1 MEKWLNELFPILD
14 VEHDYIISKSGSIS
28 VVFKATLPE
37 IFGLSDDD
45 YELIHQTWIRA
56 LKILPAHSVFHKQ
69 DWFINGKYKGDFEA
83 IPDDDF
89 LSRGSERHFNERPVL
104 DHSCYIVI
112 SQKPGTAKA
121 GNSFINSLV
130 SPSIVPQQTL
140 HRRFVDDFID
150 KVGQFERIIVD
161 SGFIQLTRLRN
172 DDLLSTS
179 TRAGYIEQ
187 YCFLSKGDPS
197 LLVKD
202 ISLKDGI
209 KVGQKHCLLYSLA
222 DVNDLPGMVGSR
234 INYDK
239 YSTDKIKFSIGFS
252 SAAGLLLPYDHIYNQ
267 YVFIG
272 DSKQVLKKLESKKL
286 RLQSLANYSR
296 ENSIARDAVNDFL
309 NEAIGEQRTPV
320 MAHFNILVWSE
331 NENELKEIKNSVAGA
346 LAQIEAVAKEEKTGA
361 GQIFWAGIPG
371 NAADF
376 PSNDSFQ
383 TFLEPATCFFINESN
398 ARSSS
403 SSFGLRLVDRLYG
416 SPVWVDLSD
425 EMVRRGICGNRNK
438 LICGASGSGKSMFM
452 NALHRA
458 YYLSGAHCVIV
469 DVGHSYAGL
478 CKLLNGYY
486 FTYDEKNPIRFNPF
500 YLSDGEVLDAEKKES
515 LKTLLLALWKKD
527 DEHFKRSEYVAL
539 SNAIHNYYDYLNNN
553 ASVFPCFN
561 SFYVWLRDEYA
572 QVLQQEQVRE
582 KEFDIANFLYVLK
595 PFFSGG
601 EYDYLLNASER
612 LDIFHQRFIVFELD
626 AIKDNPT
633 LFPVVTMM
641 VMFLFVSKMRRLKGI
656 RKVITIEEA
665 WKAISKSGMAEFM
678 RYLYKTVRKHFGEAN
693 TVTQEIDDVINSP
706 IIKQAIINNADVK
719 IFLDMRK
726 FQNKFSQ
733 IQDVM
738 GMTNKGVPMVL
749 SLNKANDRKRKYRE
763 LYVDYAGQIMAVYAY
778 EPSPQEYWAFTTE
791 ETEKYRVQQY
801 TEKYGSIRRAIEMIV
816 REDKN
821 ATNKRPQN

>member
-1 MEKWLNELFPILD
+1 MEKWLSELFPIMD
-14 VEHDYIISKSGSIS
+14 VEHDCIVSKSGSIS
-28 VVFKATLPE
+28 VVFRALLPE

-56 LKILPAHSVFHKQ
+56 LKILPENAVFHKQ
-69 DWFINGKYKGDFEA
+69 DWFIKGKYKSNFEA

-89 LSRGSERHFNERPVL
+89 LSRGSEKHFNERPVL
-104 DHSCYIVI
+104 DHSCYIII
-112 SQKPGTAKA
+112 SLKSNDAKS
-121 GNSFINSLV
+121 GSSFVNSLV
-130 SPSIVPQQTL
+130 SPSIVPPQTL
-140 HRRFVDDFID
+140 HQRILNEFTD
-150 KVGQFERIIVD
+150 KVGQFQRIITD
-161 SGFIQLTRLRN
+161 SGFIQLTRLKN

-179 TRAGYIEQ
+179 NKAGYIEE

-202 ISLKDGI
+202 IDLKDGI
-209 KVGQKHCLLYSLA
+209 KIGRKYCQLYSLA
-222 DVNDLPGMVGSR
+222 DVNDLPALVGSR

-252 SAAGLLLPYDHIYNQ
+252 SATGLLLPYDHIYNQ

-272 DSKQVLKKLESKKL
+272 EGKQTLKKLESKKL

-296 ENSIARDAVNDFL
+296 ENAIARDAVNDFL

-320 MAHFNILVWSE
+320 MAHFNILVWTE
-331 NENELKEIKNSVAGA
+331 NESELKNIKNSVAGA

-376 PSNDSFQ
+376 PLNDSFQ
-383 TFLEPATCFFINESN
+383 TFLEPATCFFISESN

-416 SPVWVDLSD
+416 APVWVDLSD
-425 EMVRRGICGNRNK
+425 EMVKRGVCGNRNK

-486 FTYDEKNPIRFNPF
+486 FTYDEQNPIRFNPF
-500 YLSDGEVLDAEKKES
+500 YLSYGEVLDTEKKES

-539 SNAIHNYYDYLNNN
+539 SNAIHNYYEYLNNN
-553 ASVFPCFN
+553 NSVFPCFN
-561 SFYVWLRDEYA
+561 SFYEWLRDEYVK
-572 QVLQQEQVRE
+572 VLQDEKVRE
-582 KEFDIANFLYVLK
+582 KEFDVANFLYVLK
-595 PFFSGG
+595 PFYTGG
-601 EYDYLLNASER
+601 EYDYLLNATER
-612 LDIFHQRFIVFELD
+612 LDILSQRFIVFELD

-633 LFPVVTMM
+633 LFPVVTLM

-693 TVTQEIDDVINSP
+693 TVTQEIDDVLNSP

-749 SLNKANDRKRKYRE
+749 SLNKANDPTRKYRE

-778 EPSPQEYWAFTTE
+778 EPSPEEYWAFTTE
-791 ETEKYRVQQY
+791 EREKYRVQQY
-801 TEKYGSIRRAIEMIV
+801 TETYGSIRRAIEMIV
-816 REDKN
+816 LEEKTAAN
-821 ATNKRPQN
+821 QLP